1 MADQKII
8 IYGSG
13 SAGLGIARQ
22 LHEAIKLSD
31 TSLSDEEVGK
41 RFYLIDKNGL
51 LKQSLGTDKIRD
63 GIESYFV
70 RSEDD
75 WGSDETNLL
84 DVIKKVKPTVMIG
97 TSTHPR
103 AFNEDVVKEMAKHVD
118 RPIIFPVGRS
128 VVVEG
133 APAGNQRSNQVLADP
148 CLQLSNPTRLCEV
161 Q

>member
-31 TSLSDEEVGK
+31 KSLSDEEAGK
-41 RFYLIDKNGL
+41 RFYLIDKHGL
-51 LKQSLGTDKIRD
+51 LKQSLGKDKIRD
-63 GIESYFV
+63 GIESYFI

-97 TSTHPR
+97 TSTHPG
-103 AFNEDVVKEMAKHVD
+103 AFSEEVVKEMAKQVD
-118 RPIIFPVGRS
+118 RPIIFPVS
-128 VVVEG
+128 VF
-133 APAGNQRSNQVLADP
+133 VLAMF
-148 CLQLSNPTRLCEV
+148 
-161 Q
+161 